1 MPTPIAVVR
10 EASELQVQQIDPGAD
25 AAVDSHMATN
35 FGPSVLYAP
44 THARAHPPTF
54 VRSHT
59 LTHARKHSV
68 SGVRRRRMGDGGEP
82 LLGGEVIPL
91 LGGEVIP
98 LLGGTRSGTVARRC
112 WTRRRSD
119 PKASCALRAGTP
131 SVRAHTYVP
140 TGYPTERNVY
150 ASKPSVTAA
159 DVQTHAMSFSA
170 D

>member
-68 SGVRRRRMGDGGEP
+68 SGVGRRRMGDGGDTTSRW
-82 LLGGEVIPL
+82 GGDTT
-91 LGGEVIP
+91 
-98 LLGGTRSGTVARRC
+98 TRGYSIRYRG
-112 WTRRRSD
+112 
-119 PKASCALRAGTP
+119 ASVLDTSPVGPESFLRAPGWNTI
-131 SVRAHTYVP
+131 SACAYLRAN
-140 TGYPTERNVY
+140 GIPTERNA
-150 ASKPSVTAA
+150 ASNPSVTAA